1 MAINE
6 CMLVTMMVGCD
17 GDGDGDG
24 DGGDEMQLVWRID

>member
-17 GDGDGDG
+17 GDGDG
-24 DGGDEMQLVWRID
+24 GDEMQLVWRID

>member
-24 DGGDEMQLVWRID
+24 GDEMQLVWRID